1 MASEPQLPDWAGG
14 LVGLDETAAAAH
26 AEANGGV
33 VRVIER
39 DGQPLAMTMDFRET
53 RMNVVVAE
61 GLITAVHSRG

>member
-1 MASEPQLPDWAGG
+1 MAAEPQLPDWAGA

-26 AEANGGV
+26 AEANGGL

-53 RMNVVVAE
+53 RMNVAVAA